1 MLRKIVLN
9 FSLANE
15 QDSPQTIHDNI
26 MSGIV
31 FKGTNLWI
39 LMVAIV
45 MASVGLNV
53 NSTAVIIGAMLISP
67 LMGPII
73 GMGYGL
79 GTYDFDLVRQSIKN
93 YLFAVVTGLI
103 VSTLYFS
110 ISPLN
115 EAHSELLARTAPNIY
130 DVLIAFFGGLAGFIA
145 IVSRYKGNV
154 ITGVAIATALM
165 PPLCTA
171 GYGLATG
178 KWNFFGGAL
187 YLLAI
192 NTVFIALS
200 ALITT
205 RFFGQP
211 LIQQTDPHKKQL
223 ANRYVSIIVILTL
236 VPSVVLGMAFI
247 TQDQFNRQVKG
258 FISNIKVENNYLLK
272 YEVSPSRKQINLIFG
287 GIGLSETQKDELEQL
302 LKAQGI
308 VAELNF
314 QQGFSFSQIG
324 DINIQTELLRKELS
338 HLREDITKVKQ
349 QSAPNANNTLAQTL
363 LLELQS
369 LYPQVSSISLANTEQ
384 SSLTTAIPQRIMLI
398 QLNKTPNSISLTA
411 LNTWARQRLQDQT
424 ITVVIIP
431 KTAENL

>member
-1 MLRKIVLN
+1 MLRKIALN

-45 MASVGLNV
+45 MASVGLNI

-73 GMGYGL
+73 GIGYGL
-79 GTYDFDLVRQSIKN
+79 GTYDFDLVRHSIKN

-115 EAHSELLARTAPNIY
+115 EAHSELLARTTPNIY

-154 ITGVAIATALM
+154 MTGVAIATALM

-211 LIQQTDPHKKQL
+211 LIQQTDPYKKQL

-236 VPSVVLGMAFI
+236 VPSVILGMNFI

-287 GIGLSETQKDELEQL
+287 GIGLSETQKDKLKKS

-324 DINIQTELLRKELS
+324 DINVQTELLRKELS
-338 HLREDITKVKQ
+338 HLREDVTKIKEL
-349 QSAPNANNTLAQTL
+349 SEPNTNNTLAQTL

-369 LYPQVSSISLANTEQ
+369 LYPQIQSVSLANIEQ
-384 SSLTTAIPQRIMLI
+384 SSNNNPVSRLLIIQVNVSKNNALSQSNLTT
-398 QLNKTPNSISLTA
+398 
-411 LNTWARQRLQDQT
+411 WAQQRLQDANILVLT
-424 ITVVIIP
+424 I
-431 KTAENL
+431 

>member
-272 YEVSPSRKQINLIFG
+272 YEVSPSRKQINLTFG

-338 HLREDITKVKQ
+338 HLREDITKLKRSQ
-349 QSAPNANNTLAQTL
+349 DTQPSQNLAHTL
-363 LLELQS
+363 LAELQS

>member
-338 HLREDITKVKQ
+338 HLREDITKIKQ

>member
-1 MLRKIVLN
+1 MLRKIALN

-115 EAHSELLARTAPNIY
+115 EAHSELLARTTPNIY

-178 KWNFFGGAL
+178 KWNFLGGAL

-247 TQDQFNRQVKG
+247 GQDQFNRQVKG

-272 YEVSPSRKQINLIFG
+272 YEVSPSRKQINLTFG

-324 DINIQTELLRKELS
+324 DINVQTELLRKELS
-338 HLREDITKVKQ
+338 HLREDITKIKQ

-369 LYPQVSSISLANTEQ
+369 LYPQIQSVSLANIEQ
-384 SSLTTAIPQRIMLI
+384 SSSNNPASRLLIIKVNNSKNNPLSQSNLTT
-398 QLNKTPNSISLTA
+398 
-411 LNTWARQRLQDQT
+411 WAQQRLQDANILVLT
-424 ITVVIIP
+424 I
-431 KTAENL
+431 

>member
-272 YEVSPSRKQINLIFG
+272 YEVSPSRKQINLTFG

-338 HLREDITKVKQ
+338 HLREDITKIKQ

>member
-223 ANRYVSIIVILTL
+223 ANRYVGIIVILTL

-338 HLREDITKVKQ
+338 HLREDITKIKQ

>member
-236 VPSVVLGMAFI
+236 VPSLVLGMAFI

-338 HLREDITKVKQ
+338 HLREDITKIKQ

>member
-211 LIQQTDPHKKQL
+211 LIQQTDPYKKQL

-247 TQDQFNRQVKG
+247 GRDHFNRQVKG

-338 HLREDITKVKQ
+338 HLREDITKIKQ

>member
-211 LIQQTDPHKKQL
+211 LIQQTDPYKKQL

>member
-1 MLRKIVLN
+1 
-9 FSLANE
+9 
-15 QDSPQTIHDNI
+15 
-26 MSGIV
+26 
-31 FKGTNLWI
+31 
-39 LMVAIV
+39 
-45 MASVGLNV
+45 
-53 NSTAVIIGAMLISP
+53 
-67 LMGPII
+67 
-73 GMGYGL
+73 
-79 GTYDFDLVRQSIKN
+79 
-93 YLFAVVTGLI
+93 
-103 VSTLYFS
+103 
-110 ISPLN
+110 
-115 EAHSELLARTAPNIY
+115 
-130 DVLIAFFGGLAGFIA
+130 LIAFFGGLAGFIA

-236 VPSVVLGMAFI
+236 VPSLVLGMAFI

-272 YEVSPSRKQINLIFG
+272 YEVSPSRKQINLTFG

-338 HLREDITKVKQ
+338 HLREDITKIKQ

-369 LYPQVSSISLANTEQ
+369 LYPQMTSVELG
-384 SSLTTAIPQRIMLI
+384 
-398 QLNKTPNSISLTA
+398 
-411 LNTWARQRLQDQT
+411 
-424 ITVVIIP
+424 
-431 KTAENL
+431 